1 MNKNKKLYD
10 ENSIESLSPLA
21 FTRLRPGVYAGDTT
35 YSTQLLV
42 EIFSNAV
49 DEFRLGHGNQID
61 VTIDKDVITVRDYG
75 QGFIPNSFRE
85 DGKTILEAAF
95 SVLNT
100 SGKYREDGTYEG
112 TSLGSFGIGSKIT
125 TFLSH
130 WLEVCTCRD
139 GQQEHI
145 KFVEGVFDK
154 RTTSKVANSI
164 PTGTV
169 VTWQPSGEFFKNTTV
184 EINVI
189 KTLFKTVACLCPGL
203 KINLIEITK
212 EPQSFGEPKR
222 KEVNHVYQSKY
233 GLNDLVDEAVKGKEI
248 LKNRLN
254 INFEEGK
261 NKLDLV
267 MTYTSNYS
275 SAIVPYVNTGLTESG
290 PHITQL
296 KTALT
301 REMNKFFR
309 EKKWLKEKDENLTGD
324 DIQEGMYIVFNY
336 TAPSVSYDAQ
346 VKSRI
351 TAIDTK
357 PAVSAFV
364 EALNL
369 WLEVNEKEIK
379 SIADKAIGARK
390 AREAA
395 KKARD
400 AAREGEKKKKEKVLK
415 FDTKLA
421 DCYSKDRMK
430 CEIYITEGDSA
441 SGNLKMARDN
451 EFQAVMPVR
460 GKILNTQK
468 ATLTQIQK
476 NAEIMTMIDAFGLR
490 IDPKTMKV
498 IYDKDDLRYGKIIIM
513 SDADVDGAHIKN
525 LFYTFIWNFCP
536 DLIKDGYVYAGV
548 PPLYKI
554 TIGKEYKYLKND
566 EELEAFKKANV
577 GKKYIVGRMK
587 GLGEMSVEETEETL
601 TKPDQRIIKQITVE
615 DPTATSVLFEQ
626 LMGTGVTAR
635 KAYIKKH
642 SKEAVYNAE

>member
-1 MNKNKKLYD
+1 MGKLYD
-10 ENSIESLSPLA
+10 ENSIESLSPLE
-21 FTRLRPGVYAGDTT
+21 FTRLRPGVYAGDCT

-49 DEFRLGHGNQID
+49 DEFNAGHGNRID
-61 VTIDKDVITVRDYG
+61 VTIDKDIVTVRDYG

-100 SGKYREDGTYEG
+100 SGKYREDGSYEG

-130 WLEVCTCRD
+130 WLIVETNRD
-139 GQQEHI
+139 GKYEHI
-145 KFVEGVFDK
+145 RFNEGIFEK
-154 RTTSKVANSI
+154 RDTGKVNYNVS
-164 PTGTV
+164 TGTKV
-169 VTWQPSGEFFKNTTV
+169 IWQPSEEFFKNTEV
-184 EINVI
+184 EIAKI
-189 KTLFKTVACLCPGL
+189 RTLFKTISCLCPGL
-203 KINLIEITK
+203 IINLTYNGTE
-212 EPQSFGEPKR
+212 
-222 KEVNHVYQSKY
+222 EVYESKN
-233 GLNDLVDEAVKGKEI
+233 GLNDLVDNAVKGNEI
-248 LKNRLN
+248 IDNRLSIDYHKDKYRLN
-254 INFEEGK
+254 
-261 NKLDLV
+261 LV
-267 MTYTSNYS
+267 MTYTGNYS
-275 SAIVPYVNTGLTESG
+275 STIVPYVNTGLTDTG
-290 PHITQL
+290 AHITQL

-324 DIQEGMYIVFNY
+324 DIQEGLYVVFNY

-346 VKSRI
+346 VKSRV

-357 PAVSAFV
+357 PEMAAFV
-364 EALNL
+364 EALQT
-369 WLEVNEKEIK
+369 WLEANEKEVK
-379 SIADKAIGARK
+379 NLADKAIGARK

-430 CEIYITEGDSA
+430 CEIYVTEGDSA

-468 ATLTQIQK
+468 ATLAQIQK

-498 IYDKDDLRYGKIIIM
+498 TYDKKDLRYGKIIIM

-536 DLIKDGYVYAGV
+536 DLIRDGYVYAGV

-566 EELEAFKKANV
+566 EELEAFKKANI
-577 GKKYIVGRMK
+577 GKKYLVGRMK

-601 TKPDQRIIKQITVE
+601 TDPSRRIIKQITVE

-635 KAYIKKH
+635 KAYIKEH
-642 SKEAVYNAE
+642 SKEATYNAE

>member
-1 MNKNKKLYD
+1 MAERVDNLYNKD
-10 ENSIESLSPLA
+10 SIESLDPLQ
-21 FTRLRPGVYAGDTT
+21 FTRLRPGVYAGNTT
-35 YSTQLLV
+35 YATQLLV
-42 EIFSNAV
+42 EVFSNAV
-49 DEFRLGHGNQID
+49 DEFRAGHGRQID
-61 VTIDKDVITVRDYG
+61 VTIDKDIVTVRDYG
-75 QGFIPNSFRE
+75 QGFIVNSVRD

-100 SGKYREDGTYEG
+100 SGKYREDGSYEG

-130 WLEVCTCRD
+130 WLEVCTYRD
-139 GQQEHI
+139 GEQEHI
-145 KFVEGVFDK
+145 RFVEGVFEK
-154 RTTSKVANSI
+154 RATAKSKEPS
-164 PTGTV
+164 GTV
-169 VTWQPSGEFFKNTTV
+169 VTWQPSEEFFANTIV
-184 EINVI
+184 EINKVRE
-189 KTLFKTVACLCPGL
+189 LFQTISCLCPGL
-203 KINLIEITK
+203 TINLDNNGTK
-212 EPQSFGEPKR
+212 EVFQAK
-222 KEVNHVYQSKY
+222 N
-233 GLNDLVDEAVKGKEI
+233 GLNDLADAAVKDKEI
-248 LKNRLN
+248 IDNRLI
-254 INFEEGK
+254 INYAEEK
-261 NKLDLV
+261 YKLDLV
-267 MTYTSNYS
+267 MTYTANYS
-275 SAIVPYVNTGLTESG
+275 STFVSYVNAGLVEVS
-290 PHITQL
+290 PILTQI
-296 KTALT
+296 KASIT

-324 DIQEGMYIVFNY
+324 DIQEGIYMVFNA
-336 TAPSVSYDAQ
+336 TVPSVSYDSQ
-346 VKSRI
+346 VKTRVV
-351 TAIDTK
+351 AMDCK
-357 PAVSAFV
+357 YQMAAFV
-364 EALNL
+364 EALQT
-369 WLEVNEKEIK
+369 WLEANEKEVK
-379 SIADKAIGARK
+379 NLADKAIGARK

-415 FDTKLA
+415 FDSKLA

-430 CEIYITEGDSA
+430 CEIYVTEGDSA

-468 ATLTQIQK
+468 ATLAQIQK

-498 IYDKDDLRYGKIIIM
+498 TYDKEDLRYGKIIIM

-577 GKKYIVGRMK
+577 GKKYLVGRMK

-601 TKPDQRIIKQITVE
+601 TDPSRRIIKQITVE
-615 DPTATSVLFEQ
+615 DPTATSILFEQ
-626 LMGTGVTAR
+626 LMGTGITAR
-635 KAYIKKH
+635 KAYIKEH
-642 SKEAVYNAE
+642 SKEAIYNAE